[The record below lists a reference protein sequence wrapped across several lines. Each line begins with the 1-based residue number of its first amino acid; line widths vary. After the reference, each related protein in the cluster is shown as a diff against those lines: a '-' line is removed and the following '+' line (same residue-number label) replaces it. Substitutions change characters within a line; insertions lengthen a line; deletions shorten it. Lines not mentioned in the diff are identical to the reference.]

1 MVNVL
6 PAAIQLPSPKAIKW
20 CIALSVIACA
30 CTLGADIAAN
40 FWSPGF
46 VTPFQDRLGQHGPM
60 RLWIASIGNLLTM
73 PMHLIGLFLIYLAT
87 RPAGPFWSLAPIGL
101 FVLLLMT
108 YPQFIHTSWWFI
120 GDASSCTE
128 PQCAAVLARFEQ
140 RVRTEFTYFRI
151 GTVLASIWLVI
162 PILRGRT
169 LLPRW
174 TGVLPFVFIP
184 AVIVLILGFLFSA
197 VPPSLVH
204 LFGGPFLLGILYVA
218 SGLSYLRA
226 ERSNRPA

>member
-1 MVNVL
+1 M
-6 PAAIQLPSPKAIKW
+6 PSAIQLPSPTVIRW
-20 CIALSVIACA
+20 LIAVSLLGSA

-40 FWSPGF
+40 FWSPSF
-46 VTPFQDRLGQHGPM
+46 ATPFQERLSEHGPL

-73 PMHLIGLFLIYLAT
+73 PIHLVGLFLIYLAT
-87 RPAGPFWSLAPIGL
+87 RQAGTFWSLAPIGL
-101 FVLLLMT
+101 FAVLLMT

-128 PQCAAVLARFEQ
+128 QQCVAVLARFEQ

-174 TGVLPFVFIP
+174 IGILPFVFIP
-184 AVIVLILGFLFSA
+184 AVVVLLLGLVLSP
-197 VPPSLVH
+197 VPPYLVH
-204 LFGGPFLLGILYVA
+204 LFGGPFILGILYLA
-218 SGLSYLRA
+218 SGICYLRA
-226 ERSNRPA
+226 VKSDRMD